1 MTCTAKEEGKLLK
14 LLQLWLGFPY
24 LFNFTT
30 ASLFFFFF
38 KCNIPSIQMELLMT
52 IFFLFV
58 VFVLLT
64 LHWFSTLD
72 LLYMNFSEVIHVI
85 PPPFFFFFLNLSHH
99 WYAICSLYTLKRNIF
114 LICFN
119 EISFIQL
126 THHVRQSGLI
136 YLSEVTHILSTH
148 ISVMCICQRG
158 IS

>member
-30 ASLFFFFF
+30 ASLFFFF
-38 KCNIPSIQMELLMT
+38 NATSLLYKWSCWWLYS
-52 IFFLFV
+52 FLFV